1 MEGIGLIWN
10 QILLLPSYFSQWL
23 PVLPWVPKPC
33 WDNMEIRPLTN
44 IRRPRMDRKC
54 GGSPGTSWQVE
65 SVTHPVL
72 KLSSSTSV
80 PHPQPETLRSIV
92 RTMLQ
97 LLPATDMILVTR
109 VLVVCFPK
117 NLTLWWMLL
126 FFSTARLR
134 AGCLPSF
141 SGGNTHSPHPSLL
154 LHCVPKSR
162 ASWDIIHSPVPCLAQ
177 TSGLSC
183 SPVRLLFMLWS
194 VPRNDLGEGG
204 TEIAQELLKLRMLL
218 KSKQAKCSVS
228 EKRKCVGTVMNVS
241 AWCVNEQGC
250 WGTDGRI
257 ARRAVMIKKGP
268 KSSALD
274 LVKLAL
280 SLKLFNIKLAD
291 LALVWPLTA

>member
-72 KLSSSTSV
+72 KLSSSTSA

-97 LLPATDMILVTR
+97 LLPATDMTLVTR

-126 FFSTARLR
+126 LLLFLTARLR
-134 AGCLPSF
+134 AGCLQALVVETPTLPTPPSYCTVCPRAEPPEISSTLQCPAWHRPQDSAALQWGSF
-141 SGGNTHSPHPSLL
+141 S
-154 LHCVPKSR
+154 C
-162 ASWDIIHSPVPCLAQ
+162 C
-177 TSGLSC
+177 GLS
-183 SPVRLLFMLWS
+183 PGM
-194 VPRNDLGEGG
+194 
-204 TEIAQELLKLRMLL
+204 T
-218 KSKQAKCSVS
+218 
-228 EKRKCVGTVMNVS
+228 
-241 AWCVNEQGC
+241 
-250 WGTDGRI
+250 
-257 ARRAVMIKKGP
+257 
-268 KSSALD
+268 
-274 LVKLAL
+274 
-280 SLKLFNIKLAD
+280 
-291 LALVWPLTA
+291 